1 MGIKQDLKMLCHEL
15 CVRWKEYCRRRHLA
29 PNTKAL
35 YENNQISV
43 GEHTYGEP
51 HILSTGFENKLVI
64 GKFCSIADNVRIML
78 GGEHHSEF
86 VSTYPF
92 YHGLYSMK
100 NWNQGDIPDLA
111 WRDRVSGDVRIG
123 NDVWIGRDVLLM
135 PGVTIGDGAIIGART
150 VVTKDVPPYAIVVGA
165 PMRVIRYRFSE
176 SQIEDLLKIKW
187 WDWDDERVQAELPY
201 IMSADIDAFI
211 ARHKHKV
218 S

>member
-100 NWNQGDIPDLA
+100 NWNQGGHP
-111 WRDRVSGDVRIG
+111 
-123 NDVWIGRDVLLM
+123 
-135 PGVTIGDGAIIGART
+135 
-150 VVTKDVPPYAIVVGA
+150 
-165 PMRVIRYRFSE
+165 
-176 SQIEDLLKIKW
+176 
-187 WDWDDERVQAELPY
+187 
-201 IMSADIDAFI
+201 
-211 ARHKHKV
+211 
-218 S
+218 